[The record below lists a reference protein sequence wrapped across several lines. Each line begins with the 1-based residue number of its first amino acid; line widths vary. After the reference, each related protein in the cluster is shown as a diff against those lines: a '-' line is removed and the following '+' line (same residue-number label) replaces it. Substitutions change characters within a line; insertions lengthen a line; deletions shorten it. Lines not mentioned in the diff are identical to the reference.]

1 MGHPSLFPDGA
12 EIPMT
17 TPPSD
22 LQLHTVTGAAMARH
36 VADLAALR
44 IQVFREWPYLY
55 AGTVAYETRYLQV
68 YVNSPDAVLVL
79 VRDGDTVVGASTG
92 LPLADEDEAFRKP
105 FVDAG
110 IDPAGV
116 FYCGESV
123 LLPAYRGRGI
133 GHAFFDARDAHAR
146 RLGRFTHAA
155 FAAVD
160 RDDDDP
166 RRPPQHRDNTAFW
179 LSRGYRRHAELA
191 LHLPWPEPDRGD
203 IDHTLTFWLRPLEA

>member
-1 MGHPSLFPDGA
+1 
-12 EIPMT
+12 MT
-17 TPPSD
+17 ASASD
-22 LQLHTVTGAAMARH
+22 LQLHTVTGASIAGH
-36 VADLAALR
+36 VAYLAELR
-44 IQVFREWPYLY
+44 IRVFREWPYLY
-55 AGTVAYETRYLQV
+55 AGSVAYETDYLQV

-79 VRDGDTVVGASTG
+79 VRDGDAVVGASTG
-92 LPLADEDEAFRKP
+92 LPLQDEDEAFRLP
-105 FVDAG
+105 FRGFG
-110 IDPAGV
+110 IDPADV

-133 GHAFFDARDAHAR
+133 GHAFFDAREAHAR
-146 RLGRFTHAA
+146 RLGRFTHTA

-160 RDDDDP
+160 RDDDDR

-179 LSRGYRRHAELA
+179 QSRGYRRHAERA